1 MCRQNHDINS
11 PINQIITGRDI
22 YYIVGQKVIDGRIYG
37 DQYQNVLPY
46 LPRAQEA
53 FIYEMQEGEKYY
65 NDIGLL
71 IVNIDDW
78 SNRVSQN
85 LVSPIDLP
93 DNSERYII
101 N

>member
-22 YYIVGQKVIDGRIYG
+22 YYIVGQKVIDGRIYS

-65 NDIGLL
+65 NDIGLSTL
-71 IVNIDDW
+71 GMALSYQASYASHFQEITKT
-78 SNRVSQN
+78 
-85 LVSPIDLP
+85 
-93 DNSERYII
+93 
-101 N
+101 